1 MYNYYS
7 GDEFHSQMLKQ
18 SIDRGLRGVKR
29 KDKIQEDPNRIY
41 FYRSPTDPT
50 RIKTIQRIFNQYT
63 KSYSTLVDTNFVA
76 MEPLENWTE
85 INKTHLQN
93 LMRMTEKSPNRYG
106 NK

>member
-7 GDEFHSQMLKQ
+7 GDNFHTQMLKQ

-29 KDKIQEDPNRIY
+29 KDKILEDPNRIY

-93 LMRMTEKSPNRYG
+93 LMRMSEKAPNRYG

>member
-7 GDEFHSQMLKQ
+7 GDNFHTQMLKQ
-18 SIDRGLRGVKR
+18 SIDRGLRGVIR

-41 FYRSPTDPT
+41 YYRSPSDPT

-85 INKTHLQN
+85 INKIHLQN